1 MAPDDSRKIPTLQG
15 ALVGNFRLVE
25 PVEKSDKSA
34 VPSVDQIRQ
43 TIRRAMANA
52 GEGAVTLAV
61 QLDQERNYVRD
72 FLEGDKNSMKT
83 EVMLAISER
92 YGIPFEQLIVTKA
105 KVLRK
110 SA

>member
-1 MAPDDSRKIPTLQG
+1 MPT
-15 ALVGNFRLVE
+15 
-25 PVEKSDKSA
+25 
-34 VPSVDQIRQ
+34 VDQIRQ
-43 TIRRAMANA
+43 TIRRGMERA

-72 FLEGDKNSMKT
+72 FLAGDKNSMKT

-92 YGIPFEQLIVTKA
+92 YGIPFKDLIVTKA
-105 KVLRK
+105 RALRK